1 MAKTNDNLKLIIGLI
16 VFCIASS
23 FGRMA
28 YVKLKQAHANKTHSE
43 AYRVKEIDFNF
54 EHKDKKINITATN
67 QATNKQ
73 QKYEVDVSE
82 SSKKF
87 NPTVRSLSEEQK
99 IYQKQNDKLISQA
112 SKAYGF
118 IISNDYKLVK
128 YCAKYYPVTRLKQ
141 KFDLRFK
148 DKKNKAENILSKAF
162 GASGTKEFAKSI
174 TTNSSVLNVFHQQ
187 VENDFQEMKKL
198 LAMDGMY
205 NFDRKMYCQAM
216 DEDADF
222 YVESEYENFKTIL
235 PNF

>member
-1 MAKTNDNLKLIIGLI
+1 MAKTNDAFKLIVGLL
-16 VFCIASS
+16 VFCLASAL
-23 FGRMA
+23 GR
-28 YVKLKQAHANKTHSE
+28 VAHIKMKEVRADKAHSE

-54 EHKDKKINITATN
+54 KHNNKEINVTTTN
-67 QATNKQ
+67 KATNKQ
-73 QKYEVDVSE
+73 HKYKVDISE
-82 SSKKF
+82 SSKKLE
-87 NPTVRSLSEEQK
+87 PTVKSLSEEQK
-99 IYQKQNDKLISQA
+99 NYQKQNDKLISQA

-128 YCAKYYPVTRLKQ
+128 YCAKYYPVAKLKK

-198 LAMDGMY
+198 LTMDGIY

-222 YVESEYENFKTIL
+222 YVESDYENFKSIL
-235 PNF
+235 PGF

>member
-1 MAKTNDNLKLIIGLI
+1 MKKRNNTFKLIVGLL
-16 VFCIASS
+16 VFCWASALGMS
-23 FGRMA
+23 VYIKIKEIR
-28 YVKLKQAHANKTHSE
+28 ANKAHSE

-54 EHKDKKINITATN
+54 EHKDKKINITTTN

-128 YCAKYYPVTRLKQ
+128 YCAKYYPVAKLKK

-198 LAMDGMY
+198 LTMDGIY

-222 YVESEYENFKTIL
+222 YVESEYENFKSIL

>member
-1 MAKTNDNLKLIIGLI
+1 MAKTNDTFKLIAGLL
-16 VFCIASS
+16 VFCLASAL
-23 FGRMA
+23 GR
-28 YVKLKQAHANKTHSE
+28 VAHIKMKEVRANKVHSE

-54 EHKDKKINITATN
+54 EHKDKKINITTTN

-128 YCAKYYPVTRLKQ
+128 YCAKYHPVTNLKK
-141 KFDLRFK
+141 KFDSRFQ
-148 DKKNKAENILSKAF
+148 DKKIKAENILNKAF
-162 GASGTKEFAKSI
+162 GISGAKEFTKSI
-174 TTNSSVLNVFHQQ
+174 TTNSSVLNVFNQQ

-198 LAMDGMY
+198 LAMDGIY

-222 YVESEYENFKTIL
+222 YVEAEYENFKTIL